1 LVLASLRSR
10 ISPDEQVW
18 TRKRSSI
25 GFGKAFI
32 AGDSPTGAG
41 MSMLGISKANL
52 NTARFGQSAADILG
66 DYRELPEKISKRGW
80 LVSDPS
86 NA

>member
-1 LVLASLRSR
+1 
-10 ISPDEQVW
+10 
-18 TRKRSSI
+18 
-25 GFGKAFI
+25 
-32 AGDSPTGAG
+32 